1 MIRLATVLLLLAMSL
16 GMAHA
21 AEKSAEDKGQPAAT
35 TEKEANAES
44 GSGLKFEK
52 PKIDLPGGMT
62 GTVGTIE
69 SPDDPLRPGYRGP
82 STSSSPQL
90 PAGGLILKKD
100 F

>member
-1 MIRLATVLLLLAMSL
+1 MKRVATVLLVSAMGL
-16 GMAHA
+16 GMAYA
-21 AEKSAEDKGQPAAT
+21 AEKSAEDRSQPAAT

-52 PKIDLPGGMT
+52 PKVDLPGGMT
-62 GTVGTIE
+62 GTVGTID
-69 SPDDPLRPGYRGP
+69 SPDDPLRPGYHGP

-90 PAGGLILKKD
+90 PAGGLILKKE